1 MTDERHRIIHVS
13 LDERTIVRRSPEV
26 EHERAAAIFDLLDD
40 NRFRLEGVDGPY
52 RLHLAVEENR
62 LLLDIADAE
71 DQPLDRV
78 TVPLAPLRGTIRDYF
93 LICDS
98 YYAAIRRSASLTQIE
113 AIDMGRRGLHDD
125 GSSRLAE
132 LLADRV
138 RVDHATA
145 RRLFTLVCVL
155 HLRG

>member
-1 MTDERHRIIHVS
+1 MTDDRHRIIHVS
-13 LDERTIVRRSPEV
+13 LDERTIVRRSPEI

-40 NRFRLEGVDGPY
+40 NRFGLQGAEGPY
-52 RLHLAVEENR
+52 RLHLAVEDNR

-78 TVPLAPLRGTIRDYF
+78 TVPLVSLRGTIRDYF
-93 LICDS
+93 LVCDS

-125 GSSRLAE
+125 GSARLAD

-138 RVDHATA
+138 TVDHATA

>member
-40 NRFRLEGVDGPY
+40 NRFRLEGADGPY

-78 TVPLAPLRGTIRDYF
+78 TVPLVSLRGTIRDYF